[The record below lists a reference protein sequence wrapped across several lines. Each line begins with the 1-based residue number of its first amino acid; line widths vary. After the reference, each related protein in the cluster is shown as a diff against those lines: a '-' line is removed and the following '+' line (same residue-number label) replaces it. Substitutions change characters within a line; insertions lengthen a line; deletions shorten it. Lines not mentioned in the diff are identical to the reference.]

1 MPTPYAD
8 HLAGEDPVKV
18 LKSSLAHYRAMAPL
32 LTPALWAHAR
42 APGKWTLQQTVLHV
56 AQWEMIFGVRVRCA
70 LGVADFVVQP
80 LDQDHLMVAE
90 ELAVDGP
97 TALAAFDAVRCMNL
111 ALASSL
117 SAAQRQTT
125 CRHPE
130 RGVITVE
137 DLLVTL
143 AGHAVHHFKQI
154 RDSFLIPDNS

>member
-1 MPTPYAD
+1 MPTPYAE
-8 HLAGEDPVKV
+8 HLAGEDPVVV
-18 LKSSLAHYRAMAPL
+18 LKSSLEHYRAIAPL
-32 LTPALWAHAR
+32 LTPALWSHRWAA
-42 APGKWTLQQTVLHV
+42 GKWTVQQTLLHV

-70 LGVADFVVQP
+70 LGVPDFVVQP
-80 LDQDHLMVAE
+80 LDQDPLMAAE
-90 ELAVDGP
+90 ERAVDGP
-97 TALAAFDAVRCMNL
+97 TALAAFDAVRCMNI

-143 AGHAVHHFKQI
+143 AGHPVHHFKQI
-154 RDSFLIPDNS
+154 RDSFLIPNS